1 MTNTDFKEKKMK
13 LIRNKE
19 ESTIVVDHLTIRQ
32 SIFFLVL
39 RLFAIEAIA
48 ATFIIGFH
56 FLLGEASSRIEFD
69 TSVIFNMPMYLG
81 LVAVKMIVTVYIVVQ
96 WVNEYYE
103 IYPKE
108 VIYKRGF
115 LVKQEERH
123 LVEHIGSMKI
133 DQGFFGRIFNFGTI
147 KLFNWTT
154 EKDVLL
160 YLIHNP
166 LKYEHILE
174 DLLPEADKG
183 KDMLREHVIEEDQ

>member
-1 MTNTDFKEKKMK
+1 MTNADYKEKKMK
-13 LIRNKE
+13 LLRNKD

-39 RLFAIEAIA
+39 RLFAIEALA
-48 ATFIIGFH
+48 ACFVVAFH
-56 FLLGEASSRIEFD
+56 FLLGEASSRMEVD
-69 TSVIFNMPMYLG
+69 TSVIFNLPVYLG
-81 LVAVKMIVTVYIVVQ
+81 LVVVKMFLTIFIVVQ

-103 IYPKE
+103 IYPTE
-108 VIYKRGF
+108 VIYKKGF
-115 LVKQEERH
+115 IVKQEERY

-133 DQGFFGRIFNFGTI
+133 DQGFFGRVFNFGTI

-174 DLLPEADKG
+174 DLMPEADKG
-183 KDMLREHVIEEDQ
+183 KEMFREHVIEEDQ